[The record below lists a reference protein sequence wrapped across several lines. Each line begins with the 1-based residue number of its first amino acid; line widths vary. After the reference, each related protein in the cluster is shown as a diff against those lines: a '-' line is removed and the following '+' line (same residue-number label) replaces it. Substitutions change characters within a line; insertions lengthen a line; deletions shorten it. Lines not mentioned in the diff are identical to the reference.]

1 MKILHTSD
9 WHLGHRLHDQVQTQ
23 EQQLFLEWLLSTV
36 ISNQIDVLL
45 IAGDIFDTGT
55 PSTLSLKMY
64 YDFLVALRTT
74 ACSHIIVTGGN
85 HDSPGTMNAP
95 KELLE
100 TLSVK
105 VIGKATEDLAE
116 EVFKLSVN
124 EESIIVAAVPYL
136 RDQDIRKAVAGEQ
149 FDDITERYKQALIH
163 HYSEVGIIADSL
175 NADGCPMI
183 AMGHLFAIGGSV
195 SDSEQNIYVG
205 NLGHIGAEDFP
216 SCFDYIA
223 LGHLHRPQI
232 VGGNPKVR
240 YSGSPVILSFSEVNQ
255 RKNIVILETD
265 QSIISDVV
273 ALEIPVFRKVVRIK
287 GTIDECEDE
296 LKKLTTN
303 SYGLKP
309 WVEVVLND
317 TSPTTLGAVAIN
329 NIVASLEIEVL
340 KVTLKN
346 QRKVMGLEELT
357 AEIRNVKELSPLRVF
372 EMKCEEM
379 DFDLKANDSVL
390 DAFNEAL
397 QIALDN

>member
-23 EQQLFLEWLLSTV
+23 EQELFLDWLLKTI
-36 ISNQIDVLL
+36 ISDKVDVLL

-64 YDFLVALRTT
+64 YDFLVRLKTT
-74 ACSHIIVTGGN
+74 NCSHIIVTGGN

-95 KELLE
+95 RELLD

-105 VIGKATEDLAE
+105 VVGKATENLAD
-116 EVFKLSVN
+116 EVFKLSISD
-124 EESIIVAAVPYL
+124 ESIIVAAVPYL

-149 FDDITERYKQALIH
+149 FDDITDRYKKALIH
-163 HYSEVGIIADSL
+163 HYSEVAAIASAM
-175 NADGCPMI
+175 NTEGCPMI
-183 AMGHLFAIGGSV
+183 AMGHLFAIGGSI

-216 SCFDYIA
+216 DCFDYIA

-232 VGGNPKVR
+232 VGGISKVR
-240 YSGSPVILSFSEVNQ
+240 YAGSPVILSFSEINQ
-255 RKNIVILETD
+255 IKKVVILETSNN
-265 QSIISDVV
+265 QITAVNEIDVPTFRNIV
-273 ALEIPVFRKVVRIK
+273 RVKGSVDDCEIALNTVKSNEF
-287 GTIDECEDE
+287 
-296 LKKLTTN
+296 
-303 SYGLKP
+303 GLIP
-309 WVEVVLND
+309 WVEVVLDNQ
-317 TSPTTLGAVAIN
+317 SNAILGAGEIN
-329 NIVASLEIEVL
+329 KIAEPLDLEVL

-346 QRKVMGLEELT
+346 QRTIIGLEELT
-357 AEIRNVKELSPLRVF
+357 AQTRHIKELSPLRVF

-379 DFDLKANDSVL
+379 DFDLKSNESVL

-397 QIALDN
+397 QIALEN

>member
-23 EQQLFLEWLLSTV
+23 EQQLFLEWLLNTIV
-36 ISNQIDVLL
+36 SNQIDVLL

-55 PSTLSLKMY
+55 PPTLSLKMY
-64 YDFLVALRTT
+64 YDFLVSLRTT
-74 ACSHIIVTGGN
+74 NCSHIIVTGGN

-95 KELLE
+95 KELLK

-105 VIGKATEDLAE
+105 VIGKATEDLAD
-116 EVFKLSVN
+116 EVFKIAVN
-124 EESIIVAAVPYL
+124 GESIIVAAVPYL

-163 HYSEVGIIADSL
+163 HNSEVGAIANSM
-175 NADGCPMI
+175 NTENSPMI
-183 AMGHLFAIGGSV
+183 AMGHLFAIGGSI

-205 NLGHIGAEDFP
+205 SLGHIGADDFP

-232 VGGNPKVR
+232 VGGNSKVR
-240 YSGSPVILSFSEVNQ
+240 YSGSPVVLSFSEVNQ
-255 RKNIVILETD
+255 IKKVLVLETENNK
-265 QSIISDVV
+265 IV
-273 ALEIPVFRKVVRIK
+273 EIEELDIPTFRKIQRIK
-287 GTIDECEDE
+287 GSLNDCEKE
-296 LKKLTTN
+296 LINLTTN
-303 SYGLKP
+303 IYGLTP
-309 WVEVVLND
+309 WVEVILD
-317 TSPTTLGAVAIN
+317 DSSSTSLGAVSIN
-329 NIVASLEIEVL
+329 KIVESLDLEVL

-346 QRKVMGLEELT
+346 QRTVMGLEELT
-357 AEIRNVKELSPLRVF
+357 AHIRNVKELSPLRIF
-372 EMKCEEM
+372 ELKCKEM
-379 DFDLKANDSVL
+379 EFDLESNEAVL

>member
-23 EQQLFLEWLLSTV
+23 EQQLFLDWLLGTI
-36 ISNQIDVLL
+36 ISDQIDILL

-55 PSTLSLKMY
+55 PSTQSLKMY
-64 YDFLVALRTT
+64 YDFLVGLRMTS
-74 ACSHIIVTGGN
+74 CSHVIVTGGN

-95 KELLE
+95 KELLD
-100 TLSVK
+100 TLAVK
-105 VIGKATEDLAE
+105 VIGKATENLED
-116 EVFKLSVN
+116 EVFKLTVR
-124 EESIIVAAVPYL
+124 EESVIVAAVPYL

-163 HYSEVGIIADSL
+163 HYAQVGTIATAINTEQS
-175 NADGCPMI
+175 PMI
-183 AMGHLFAIGGSV
+183 AMGHLFAVGGSV

-216 SCFDYIA
+216 SCFDYVA

-232 VGGNPKVR
+232 VGKNSKVR
-240 YSGSPVILSFSEVNQ
+240 YSGSPVVLSFSEINQ
-255 RKNIVILETD
+255 IKKVIVLETANGL
-265 QSIISDVV
+265 ISNIDE
-273 ALEIPVFRKVVRIK
+273 LEVPSFRNILRVK
-287 GTIDECEDE
+287 GTLRNCEQE
-296 LKKLTTN
+296 LEKITSN

-309 WVEVVLND
+309 WVEVVLDDPTD
-317 TSPTTLGAVAIN
+317 TSLGAVTIN
-329 NIVASLEIEVL
+329 KMVEYLDLEVL

-346 QRKVMGLEELT
+346 QRTSLGLEALT
-357 AEIRNVKELSPLRVF
+357 AETRNIKELSPLRVF

-379 DFDLKANDSVL
+379 EFDLKSNESIL